1 MRMRYLPPRNA
12 SLYASIIIHVS
23 IMKYIQSKNQFMEIW
38 KKKYIYKILSIKN
51 HDCFNDFY
59 SNLNNNINNS
69 VIIMYCSFDTLLFF

>member
-38 KKKYIYKILSIKN
+38 KKNSYTK
-51 HDCFNDFY
+51 FY
-59 SNLNNNINNS
+59 LVRITIVSMIF
-69 VIIMYCSFDTLLFF
+69 IPI

>member
-38 KKKYIYKILSIKN
+38 KKKFIYKILSSKN

-59 SNLNNNINNS
+59 SNLNNNI
-69 VIIMYCSFDTLLFF
+69 IIPL